1 MPWPAFWTCSCF
13 LPTLLLLLCSSLCPM
28 FCPCLC
34 PLAAFFH
41 VWFSGF
47 LCCLQC
53 QGHPVWLHE
62 FLHVLHEGLR
72 LLQVSWKGLCLK
84 AKTLA
89 AAGSPESHSSASL
102 DGKMFK
108 KTVLTIR
115 LLPAVIFLSLPFVC
129 SSSFNW
135 DQLRWQFWKARKQK
149 SVVLEESTAIP
160 RLQQGTLG
168 RRAAFLGDSF
178 CF

>member
-1 MPWPAFWTCSCF
+1 MQFHVPQSLSVSIPLLPIAMPWPAFWTCSCF

-108 KTVLTIR
+108 KTAYNKVASCCNFPFPSFCLF
-115 LLPAVIFLSLPFVC
+115 IFL
-129 SSSFNW
+129 
-135 DQLRWQFWKARKQK
+135 QLRSA
-149 SVVLEESTAIP
+149 
-160 RLQQGTLG
+160 
-168 RRAAFLGDSF
+168 
-178 CF
+178 